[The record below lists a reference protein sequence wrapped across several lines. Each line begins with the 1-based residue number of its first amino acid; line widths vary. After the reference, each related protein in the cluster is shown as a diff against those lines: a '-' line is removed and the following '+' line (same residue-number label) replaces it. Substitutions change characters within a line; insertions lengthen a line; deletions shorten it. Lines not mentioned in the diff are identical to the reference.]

1 MSAESIT
8 IPGMMFGQSHMGYN
22 YMGQRVTT
30 AHREGKRLR
39 EQQTTFERNI
49 AEALDMDAEEVGYYF
64 QRMRQDPLE
73 GAHFNMMKNMMLQ
86 AKMIWGEEYGAR
98 KREERKKREQEDARR
113 QMEIQRREN
122 ARAALH
128 AWDIQCDE
136 ILAKLQATCDDYT
149 PSTQYE
155 QDVYEK
161 LMKNGVLKK
170 VGFFK
175 RTWQAP
181 GYEHRQQETKWPIPV
196 WLHDELDL
204 DHHITRR
211 KLYD

>member
-1 MSAESIT
+1 
-8 IPGMMFGQSHMGYN
+8 
-22 YMGQRVTT
+22 MGQRVTT

-113 QMEIQRREN
+113 QMEHQRREN
-122 ARAALH
+122 ARAALL
-128 AWDIQCDE
+128 AWEIQCDE
-136 ILAKLQATCDDYT
+136 ILCKLRASGDDYT
-149 PSTQYE
+149 PDTQYE

-175 RTWQAP
+175 RIWQAP
-181 GYEHRQQETKWPIPV
+181 GITPDRKWPIPA
-196 WLHDELDL
+196 WLYDELDL